1 MEDEEAES
9 SACLVDADNAESRI
23 STAQGEHPSVP
34 ASAERRVQTEAGTA
48 ENDREDMQLAHYTD
62 VEASPFPNSPN
73 MSMVLQCHPRL
84 SSMRLGGDSEGDTA
98 RSEADEDAGD
108 NTPTDAAAGSTFP
121 SVIQCNMLPPP
132 PPPSLPHPSQVAV
145 LRSPGCR
152 SFAPTTLPPPSLPP
166 PPLVPL
172 AVPPAPR
179 GPLPPPPNRQPPSV
193 APSAKVLAAP
203 ASLLPVP
210 SRAHG
215 LLPITF
221 TGRQEE
227 MAEVIGTVNEAVE
240 EAFEEDFDDDF
251 EDDLVDEESEVCTN
265 NIGDLSTTEQISVVR
280 GSFEEYKAEGRTPTG
295 STVISSVLSDNYEV
309 MEHESD
315 SFESMSN
322 SFEVEVP
329 EAQNSDVESYSG
341 YSSFEQD

>member
-1 MEDEEAES
+1 
-9 SACLVDADNAESRI
+9 
-23 STAQGEHPSVP
+23 
-34 ASAERRVQTEAGTA
+34 
-48 ENDREDMQLAHYTD
+48 
-62 VEASPFPNSPN
+62 
-73 MSMVLQCHPRL
+73 
-84 SSMRLGGDSEGDTA
+84 
-98 RSEADEDAGD
+98 
-108 NTPTDAAAGSTFP
+108 
-121 SVIQCNMLPPP
+121 
-132 PPPSLPHPSQVAV
+132 
-145 LRSPGCR
+145 
-152 SFAPTTLPPPSLPP
+152 
-166 PPLVPL
+166 
-172 AVPPAPR
+172 
-179 GPLPPPPNRQPPSV
+179 
-193 APSAKVLAAP
+193 
-203 ASLLPVP
+203 
-210 SRAHG
+210 
-215 LLPITF
+215 
-221 TGRQEE
+221 